1 MSPPRSINFTTI
13 SQYYFYNKEGWS
25 AAVDL
30 KRIVVGQLPP
40 YNRPQTQG
48 PILIL
53 ALNTDRSRRWS
64 NAGEW
69 RIDQLAALSP
79 RHAAAFLVC
88 STFQPTKN
96 QTFITLRHV
105 RRCNIYICDFVPRAR
120 FFVVLFLQLS
130 GWQSCN
136 VDPFRSIGVAYIR
149 VLICMLVWNIDRSCV
164 MYILLYKYCWSEKR
178 NYGIRIKS

>member
-105 RRCNIYICDFVPRAR
+105 RRCNIYIYMR
-120 FFVVLFLQLS
+120 FCSTCTLLCSLVFAIERMAKLQ
-130 GWQSCN
+130 
-136 VDPFRSIGVAYIR
+136 
-149 VLICMLVWNIDRSCV
+149 
-164 MYILLYKYCWSEKR
+164 CWSIPFDRCCIYTRFNLHARVKYRSVLCYVYPSLQVLLVGEEKLWDK
-178 NYGIRIKS
+178 N